1 MLSLMFRILPA
12 LSCALGPV
20 LAGGEVRA
28 QGRWDTID
36 RNAAAV
42 AASDRLLYYYCDERS
57 RGVFLMTDQR
67 LPTFGAP
74 PFDRHET
81 TYQLDGGTPGRANLF
96 VFREDLEEPSFTYH
110 VVLET
115 RGMDTTME
123 DVLRA
128 LGSADELELVLW
140 REEVAFPLDGARQA
154 IAEVDRNC
162 P

>member
-1 MLSLMFRILPA
+1 MLPLMFRILPA
-12 LSCALGPV
+12 LSFALGPV

-28 QGRWDTID
+28 QALWDRVD
-36 RNAAAV
+36 QNAAAV
-42 AASDRLLYYYCDERS
+42 AASDRLLYYYCDETS
-57 RGVFLMTDQR
+57 RGLFLITDQR

-81 TYQLDGGTPGRANLF
+81 TYQLDGGSPGRANLF
-96 VFREDLEEPSFTYH
+96 VFREDLEEASFTYH

-115 RGMDTTME
+115 RGMDTTVE

-140 REEVAFPLDGARQA
+140 RETIAFPLDGARQA
-154 IAEVDRNC
+154 IAEVDRSC
-162 P
+162 S